1 MLRIAVMDSKL
12 QEMVYFGPVPLIER
26 ELVIK
31 KPRQSSCE
39 LCLAVEEGCCE
50 R

>member
-1 MLRIAVMDSKL
+1 MMDSKL
-12 QEMVYFGPVPLIER
+12 QEIVYFGPVPLIER

-31 KPRQSSCE
+31 TLRHSSCE
-39 LCLAVEEGCCE
+39 LYLMAGEGRCE